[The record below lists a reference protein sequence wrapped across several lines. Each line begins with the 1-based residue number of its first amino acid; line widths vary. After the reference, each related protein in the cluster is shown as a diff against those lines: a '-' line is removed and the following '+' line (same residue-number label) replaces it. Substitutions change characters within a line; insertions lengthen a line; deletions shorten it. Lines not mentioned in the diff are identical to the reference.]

1 MNVKYACCFCDLTV
15 DVEQDASATVVR
27 FDPLDP
33 AHDGGVLRQQ
43 VHAHSRCLRD
53 RVSASID
60 LWWEH

>member
-1 MNVKYACCFCDLTV
+1 MKYACCFCDLTV

-33 AHDGGVLRQQ
+33 AHTGGVLRQQ
-43 VHAHSRCLRD
+43 VHAHSYCLRG

>member
-1 MNVKYACCFCDLTV
+1 MKYACCFCDLTV
-15 DVEQDASATVVR
+15 DLEQDKSATVVR

-43 VHAHSRCLRD
+43 VYAHSRCLRD
-53 RVSASID
+53 RVDASID

>member
-1 MNVKYACCFCDLTV
+1 MKYACCFCDLTV

-43 VHAHSRCLRD
+43 VHAHSSCLRD